1 MPQTEGTAGVWGYRL
16 WLSTSPWVDRTKKMK
31 RRSWMD
37 LSYYSEGEFEGWGGA
52 FGRVVE
58 LTLQRGGKIHFNLTG
73 IDIQD
78 ALAGDPSIW
87 VGRYT
92 AWELQQVVLR
102 LELFEVTSFYLDG
115 KRLSVEDVEALGIV
129 RPQRVHHTEG
139 ESDDR
144 DF

>member
-1 MPQTEGTAGVWGYRL
+1 MVIDIALGKQDQEDEKENLAAFAKTVNA
-16 WLSTSPWVDRTKKMK
+16 
-31 RRSWMD
+31 SWMD
-37 LSYYSEGEFEGWGGA
+37 EWMELGYYEEGEFEGWGGA
-52 FGRVVE
+52 FDRVME
-58 LTLQRGGKIHFNLTG
+58 LTLQRGGRIHFNLTG

-102 LELFEVTSFYLDG
+102 LELFDITSFYLNG

-129 RPQRVHHTEG
+129 RPQRAHDPGGVD
-139 ESDDR
+139 DDR
-144 DF
+144 DI